1 MPDVQ
6 LLFESA
12 AGYSI
17 FHVREY
23 DEIAQELE
31 RVQEATLS
39 ASQFKQMV
47 KLKAFVPF
55 QDSEEALSNIVAV
68 VDGQISETLKNMLDT
83 VIPKKKKGT
92 VTLGVCDKNMGAAL
106 QELGYEVIFNKT
118 IEAIARGCRYHLPNL
133 IKSLTDANLDR
144 ARVGMGHAYSRNKM
158 KFDTNRQDKPI
169 VQTIA
174 LIDSLDKNI
183 NTFAMRVKEW
193 YSWHFPEL
201 AKVVTDNIV
210 FVKTACYFQVRDQWD
225 ESKMEGL
232 IELVGSE
239 DVAKEI
245 VSASRTSMGT
255 DIVDADMQNIIAF
268 GAQLVHL
275 AEERKNLIEYLS
287 LKLQAV
293 APNLKNL
300 IGDTV
305 AARLISHAGSLV
317 SLAKYPAS
325 TVQILGAE
333 KALFRALKTRGKT
346 PKYGLLFHSSFIGRA
361 SLKNK
366 GRISRYLANKCSLAA
381 RIDQFSEEQINAGVF
396 GEKMRDQVEERLL
409 FLADGSAPR
418 KNLDIMREA
427 ILSISKE

>member
-275 AEERKNLIEYLS
+275 AEERKNL
-287 LKLQAV
+287 
-293 APNLKNL
+293 KNL